1 MSPVIARLVEC
12 VPNFSEGQTK
22 EIIDAI
28 SSAVAQTPGCQLL
41 DVDPG
46 PSTNRTVYTFVGSPA
61 SVVEGA
67 LNMARVARSLID
79 MRIHEGEHPRMGA
92 LDVCPFIPIS
102 GVTMEECDLCAVEF
116 GRRLGEE
123 LQVPVY
129 LYAFSAR
136 EEKRQKLPSIRA
148 GEYEGLEKKLAD
160 PDWKPDFGPTEFVP
174 TWGAT
179 ATGARKFLIAM
190 NVNVLGTK
198 EQSHRIALD
207 IREQGRGQ
215 DQPGSLKS
223 VQAIGWWLD
232 EYNLAQVSMNLTDID
247 QTPMHVAYE
256 ECLARSKVAKV
267 GLCGTQLVGLVPL
280 AAIMEAAA
288 YYMEKENLFIM
299 EDSQKVRLVVDRLGL
314 SSLEPFNP
322 REKIIEYMVES
333 VSDGP
338 LTSMA
343 LKSFILN
350 VGARSPA
357 PGGGSVAAAIGAMGA
372 ALGTMVGWLSFGNK
386 KFEALDST
394 MRKLIPPMKEAM
406 HDLLPMI
413 DADTAA
419 FSAYMGAMKLPKGS
433 DEEKAIRDE
442 TMKAAMKD
450 SVAVPMNVAITV
462 NACWDTM
469 KEMARY
475 GNIQCKSDIQV
486 GSKAMELAVWGAY
499 YNVMTNLPNISDE
512 VYREKAEEDIGTFLK
527 VAQDAASDVL
537 EIVADRTE

>member
-160 PDWKPDFGPTEFVP
+160 PEWKPDFGPTEFVP

-207 IREQGRGQ
+207 IREQGRGT

-256 ECLARSKVAKV
+256 ECLARSKVTKV
-267 GLCGTQLVGLVPL
+267 GLCGSQLVGLVPL

-322 REKIIEYMVES
+322 REKIIESSCPQEEENN
-333 VSDGP
+333 
-338 LTSMA
+338 
-343 LKSFILN
+343 K
-350 VGARSPA
+350 
-357 PGGGSVAAAIGAMGA
+357 AANNGQQ
-372 ALGTMVGWLSFGNK
+372 TMK
-386 KFEALDST
+386 DT
-394 MRKLIPPMKEAM
+394 IPPLKKPM

-512 VYREKAEEDIGTFLK
+512 VYREKAKEDIGTFLK